1 MMRRKPATLLI
12 AALLAGLA
20 AGQPGLVRAQGYE
33 PPMADE
39 APPGETEPGDDGL
52 SLIERGVGILMQN
65 LWQDVGPDLDRLGQ
79 DMSQALSRMSPVL
92 EDLSTLVDDLG
103 NYQAPERLANGDVI
117 IRRKPGAP
125 PPPPIGDSLRNLP
138 APNSPYGPDAPGSP
152 VVPRDPNAPEVE
164 L

>member
-1 MMRRKPATLLI
+1 MI
-12 AALLAGLA
+12 AALLAGV
-20 AGQPGLVRAQGYE
+20 AGQPGPLRAQGYE
-33 PPMADE
+33 PPLADE
-39 APPGETEPGDDGL
+39 APPGEAPPADDGL

-79 DMSQALSRMSPVL
+79 DMSQALSRMTPVL

-125 PPPPIGDSLRNLP
+125 PPPPIGDSLRSLP
-138 APNSPYGPDAPGSP
+138 APSPYGPDAPGGEPGGP
-152 VVPRDPNAPEVE
+152 VVPRDPHAPEVE